1 MPLLETVHASCV
13 LIGEHGILIRG
24 PAGSGKST
32 LARTLVTDAGR
43 IGRYAAHVADDR
55 TRLEARNGRLVGR
68 PVPAIAGKLE
78 IRGAGLL
85 SVSHEPAA
93 VIHLVL
99 DLSAEPPPRFPDDAE
114 GATVL
119 CDIAIRRLLLQSGTP
134 CSDLI
139 QAWARNRDLTSMTV

>member
-1 MPLLETVHASCV
+1 MPLLETVHACCV
-13 LIGEHGILIRG
+13 LVGEHGILIRG

-32 LARTLVTDAGR
+32 LARTLVGDAGR
-43 IGRYAAHVADDR
+43 VGFYAAHVADDR
-55 TRLEARNGRLVGR
+55 TRIEARNGRLVAR

-85 SVSHEPAA
+85 SVAHEPAA

-99 DLSAEPPPRFPDDAE
+99 DLSAEPPPRFPEEAE

-119 CDIAIRRLLLQSGTP
+119 CGIGIRRLLLQSGTP

-139 QAWARNRDLTSMTV
+139 QAWTSKQELTLVTV